1 MDSIQKALEA
11 YYNYVNAQTQKL
23 KEQYPTFDVYNS
35 MLGISLIS
43 KN

>member
-11 YYNYVNAQTQKL
+11 YYNYISAQTQRL
-23 KEQYPTFDVYNS
+23 KEQYPTFYVYNT
-35 MLGISLIS
+35 MLGITLIS